1 MSTAPVWLSCHVFYH
16 DDADRLLTELLLP
29 MLTELRQRGLTRR
42 QFYLRHW
49 ERGPHVRVR
58 VQTLPAHRAEAREE
72 IGRRVTGYLA
82 KHPGSTD
89 TDPGRLTTALRR
101 LNELENGTDA
111 AVSDAEPPN
120 SLRWIDYRP
129 ELAKYGG
136 PQGVAVAEDVFDTS
150 TRLAGEVVQRVG
162 QGRVRLGVALQF
174 LLLAARALGLT
185 EAQRTVFFRHYH
197 ERWRPYVPDAA
208 LIDAW
213 AHQYAAQRDTYRR
226 MLDDLADGRPLG
238 RGLGRRWEDL
248 ITEAVG
254 RLRPLVERREV
265 WPAEVEP
272 AAPPFVALAALVS
285 QYLHTTNNRMNV
297 RPQGECFVAYLAHC
311 AAVDRGA
318 DLPEL
323 SGLAAGTGAEQP

>member
-16 DDADRLLTELLLP
+16 DDSDRLLTELLLP
-29 MLTELRQRGLTRR
+29 MLAELRQRGLVQR

-58 VQTLPAHRAEAREE
+58 TQTLPAHQAEAREE
-72 IGRRVTGYLA
+72 IERRVTNYLA
-82 KHPGSTD
+82 KHPGGTD
-89 TDPGRLTTALRR
+89 TDPSRLTTALRR
-101 LNELENGTDA
+101 LNELENGTGA
-111 AVSDAEPPN
+111 TVSAAEPPN

-150 TRLAGEVVQRVG
+150 TVLAGEVVQRVG
-162 QGRVRLGVALQF
+162 EGRVRLGVALQF

-185 EAQRTVFFRHYH
+185 ETQRTVFFRHYH
-197 ERWRPYVPDAA
+197 ERWRSYVPDAV

-213 AHQYAAQRDTYRR
+213 AHQYAAQRDTYRH
-226 MLDDLADGRPLG
+226 MLDDLKHGRPLG

-248 ITEAVG
+248 IADAVG

-272 AAPPFVALAALVS
+272 SAPQFVALAALVS

-297 RPQGECFVAYLAHC
+297 RPQGECFVAYLAHR

-318 DLPEL
+318 DVPEL

>member
-1 MSTAPVWLSCHVFYH
+1 MSTAPVWLSGHVFYH

-29 MLTELRQRGLTRR
+29 MLTELRQRGLTHR

-58 VQTLPAHRAEAREE
+58 IQTLPAHRDQVREE
-72 IGRRVTGYLA
+72 VERRVAEYLA
-82 KHPGSTD
+82 KHPGATD
-89 TDPGRLTTALRR
+89 TDPSRLTTALHR
-101 LNELENGTDA
+101 LNVLENGTGTT
-111 AVSDAEPPN
+111 VLDAEPPN
-120 SLRWIDYRP
+120 TLRWIDYRP

-150 TRLAGEVVQRVG
+150 SLLAGEVVQRVG
-162 QGRVRLGVALQF
+162 EGRVRLGVALQF

-197 ERWRPYVPDAA
+197 ERWRSYVPDVA

-213 AHQYAAQRDTYRR
+213 AQQYDTQRDTYRR
-226 MLDDLADGRPLG
+226 MLDDLEHGRPLG

-248 ITEAVG
+248 IADAVG
-254 RLRPLVERREV
+254 RLRPLVQRREV
-265 WPAEVEP
+265 WPAEVDP
-272 AAPPFVALAALVS
+272 SAPPFVGLAALVS

-297 RPQGECFVAYLAHC
+297 RPQGECFVAYLAHRT
-311 AAVDRGA
+311 AVDRGA
-318 DLPEL
+318 DVPEL